1 MRWFATC
8 MMILGCASSDRSE
21 PERPAAGVQIVQPT
35 EGATVSDPSIVVVLS
50 ASGIEIAPVAEER
63 EGTAHHH
70 IFLNDDLTPLDQ
82 PVPAGVGNIMHM
94 GGGQTE
100 VSLDLEPG
108 TYRIIAVLADWRH
121 IPISPPA
128 IDTVQF
134 TVER

>member
-1 MRWFATC
+1 M
-8 MMILGCASSDRSE
+8 
-21 PERPAAGVQIVQPT
+21 
-35 EGATVSDPSIVVVLS
+35 
-50 ASGIEIAPVAEER
+50 AEER

-70 IFLNDDLTPLDQ
+70 LFLNDDLTPLDE
-82 PVPAGVGNIMHM
+82 PVPAGVANIMHM

>member
-1 MRWFATC
+1 
-8 MMILGCASSDRSE
+8 
-21 PERPAAGVQIVQPT
+21 
-35 EGATVSDPSIVVVLS
+35 
-50 ASGIEIAPVAEER
+50 VAEER

-100 VSLDLEPG
+100 LSLDLEPG

-121 IPISPPA
+121 VPISPPA
-128 IDTVQF
+128 IDTVHF